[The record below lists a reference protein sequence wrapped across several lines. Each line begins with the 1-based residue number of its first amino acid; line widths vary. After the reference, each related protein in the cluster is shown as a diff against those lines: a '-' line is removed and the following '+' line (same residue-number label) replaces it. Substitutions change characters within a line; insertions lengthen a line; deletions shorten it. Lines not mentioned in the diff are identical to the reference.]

1 MQDKFANL
9 KSALFAGKTD
19 NEKNDPKTEVWKP
32 QRKVSGV
39 EQSTF
44 TVERKLYVEIDM
56 NGQDRDRKEWSIN
69 NVDDQDDSE
78 KKDVGNKKI
87 ENHIKQ

>member
-1 MQDKFANL
+1 MQDKFTNL

-19 NEKNDPKTEVWKP
+19 DEKNDPKTEVWEP
-32 QRKVSGV
+32 HRKVSGV

-44 TVERKLYVEIDM
+44 TVERKLNLEIDM

-69 NVDDQDDSE
+69 YVDDQDDSE

>member
-1 MQDKFANL
+1 
-9 KSALFAGKTD
+9 
-19 NEKNDPKTEVWKP
+19 
-32 QRKVSGV
+32 
-39 EQSTF
+39 
-44 TVERKLYVEIDM
+44 M

-69 NVDDQDDSE
+69 YVDDQDDSE

>member
-19 NEKNDPKTEVWKP
+19 NEKNDPKTEVWEP
-32 QRKVSGV
+32 HRKVSGV
-39 EQSTF
+39 EKSTF
-44 TVERKLYVEIDM
+44 TVERKQNVEIDM

-69 NVDDQDDSE
+69 YVDDQDDSE
-78 KKDVGNKKI
+78 KKDVGKEKNRKLS
-87 ENHIKQ
+87 